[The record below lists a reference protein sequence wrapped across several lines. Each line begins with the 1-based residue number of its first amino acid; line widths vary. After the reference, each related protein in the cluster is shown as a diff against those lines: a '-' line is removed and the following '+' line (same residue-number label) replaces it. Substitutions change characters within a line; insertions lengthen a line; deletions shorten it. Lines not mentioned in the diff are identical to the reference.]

1 MKKLVVCFYFTIIMN
16 MIFSSVVSAQ
26 ENLPFPMAPSASKAG
41 ITLKDSKHQWRAE
54 PKRLPKDAP
63 NIVIIMTDDTG
74 FGNPATFGGP
84 IATPTLSRLAEEGI
98 KYNDFHTTA
107 MCSPTRA
114 SLLTG
119 RNHHHVGYGQI
130 SEFASD
136 WDGYIGSIPR
146 ATATLPQILGA
157 YGYVSGAFGKW
168 HNTPTTD
175 TTPTGP
181 FDQWP
186 TGLGFDYFYGFLA
199 GETSQYEPVLF
210 ENTLAVEPQRSKDY
224 HLTEDLA
231 DHAIKFM
238 RDQRMSH
245 PDKPFMVYFTPGA
258 VHGPLQV
265 NSKWADKYKGKFDQG
280 WEVLRKQTFERQKK
294 MGIIPENAKLTPID
308 PSMQKWEDIP
318 ENQRAFQTRL
328 MEVYAGFLEHTDR
341 QYGRIIDE
349 LDNLGIRDNTLVI
362 YINGDNG
369 ASAEGINGSISELLA
384 QNNMPSTVD
393 QHIKVLNE
401 EYGGLKALG
410 GPLLE
415 DHYHHGWAWA
425 GSTPFKSTKLVA
437 AHFGGTRN
445 PMVISWPAKIKPS
458 SKVRSQFTHV
468 NDVAAT
474 IYDILGITP
483 PDFYN
488 GVAQDKLD
496 GVSFAATFDK
506 YDAPF
511 AKTTQYFE
519 IMGSR
524 GIYKNGW
531 FAGTFGPRI
540 PWNPTASKLA
550 GWDPNKDTW
559 ELYDLSKDF
568 SQANNVAK
576 ENPEKL
582 LEMKDAFL
590 VEAANNKVFP
600 IGGSLYIVAYHPE
613 EMKATTLKEWNMYE
627 GMTRI
632 AESQAPKFMSGFS
645 THSVIDAKLPE
656 NAEGVLFA
664 VGGISAGF
672 TVYMDQGVLKAEY
685 NAMTMN
691 RYKVSSI
698 KKIPAGKVKIEVIV
712 KAQEKK
718 ALAPSLIT
726 LKVNGEKVG
735 EVLAKTTVPAIF
747 TASETFDVGID
758 LASPVA
764 MDYHDRAPFKFNGE
778 IEKINIKY
786 ID

>member
-1 MKKLVVCFYFTIIMN
+1 MKKLVVCFYVTIIMN

-474 IYDILGITP
+474 IYDILEITP

>member
-1 MKKLVVCFYFTIIMN
+1 MN

-474 IYDILGITP
+474 IYDILEITP